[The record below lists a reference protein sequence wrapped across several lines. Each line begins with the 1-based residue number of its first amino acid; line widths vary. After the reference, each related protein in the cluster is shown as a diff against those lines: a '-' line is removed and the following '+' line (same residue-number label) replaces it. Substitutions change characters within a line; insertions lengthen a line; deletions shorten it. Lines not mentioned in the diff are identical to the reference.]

1 VIPAWELD
9 GDQAVVRVVGDFSR
23 AQPDRW
29 GLPPVAA
36 LASMVADEPQTVEA
50 AFEDLFAL

>member
-9 GDQAVVRVVGDFSR
+9 GDAETVRVVGDFSR

-36 LASMVADEPQTVEA
+36 LAGMVSDEPPSVEA